1 MTKTMPFM
9 GRMRA
14 VTVTHASL
22 SLAGIDPMIVSTIQQ
37 AETEKYTGWEEA
49 KRTREAIF
57 QAIAFGD
64 IKAISATV
72 FIPRNSFGDGEEEL
86 VDPSEITTK
95 DLPFLVEALLVREDV
110 EAWFNQDIEAD
121 EVKPNSDGIPRH
133 NLVALS
139 SALEDLKSKFGI
151 ELSNGAAIA
160 HDILLDEAETLY
172 LDNSET
178 GLWHPV
184 PVKSKNQ
191 LINDFCFSEYVISN
205 GRIPAKGWLDWMI
218 PHSTV
223 KKLNIAARK
232 HMQRPKIPDHIRNIA
247 IDDEFVSNKPEFD
260 PSTATREELLNRI
273 AGLEDCI
280 HFMNLTLPEES
291 RNVYQLQLKIEAA
304 NKDIKALTEAAI
316 LKDSEC
322 EELKKEISKLRQ
334 SHSIIIDNQAKNND
348 LEWIKAFRK
357 SSKGFDALLKVIES
371 ELLVIHQGREP
382 KKMHLQERLS
392 NECKELGIS
401 DVGKE
406 SRKAQGIISLIYP
419 DNLT

>member
-14 VTVTHASL
+14 VTVTQASL
-22 SLAGIDPMIVSTIQQ
+22 SLAGIDPMTVSTIQQ
-37 AETEKYTGWEEA
+37 AETGNYTGWEEA

-72 FIPRNSFGDGEEEL
+72 FIPRNSFGDGEEEPIN
-86 VDPSEITTK
+86 PSEITTK
-95 DLPFLVEALLVREDV
+95 DLPFLVDALLAREDV
-110 EAWFNQDIEAD
+110 EAWFNQDIETD
-121 EVKPNSDGIPRH
+121 EVKPNSDGIPQG

-139 SALEDLKSKFGI
+139 SALEGLKEKFDI
-151 ELSNGAAIA
+151 ELSKAASIVQN
-160 HDILLDEAETLY
+160 ILLNEENALY
-172 LDNSET
+172 LDNPET

-184 PVKSKNQ
+184 LAKSKKQ
-191 LINDFCFSEYVISN
+191 LIHDFCFSEYVISN
-205 GRIPAKGWLDWMI
+205 GRIPAQGWLNWMI
-218 PHSTV
+218 THSTV

-232 HMQRPKIPDHIRNIA
+232 YMQRPKIPDHIRNMVL
-247 IDDEFVSNKPEFD
+247 DDDFVSNQPEFD

-316 LKDSEC
+316 LKESEC

-334 SHSIIIDNQAKNND
+334 SNSKIIDNQAKNND
-348 LEWIKAFRK
+348 LEWIEAFRK

-382 KKMHLQERLS
+382 KKTHLQERLS